1 MQSQLSS
8 SRRRVRRLC
17 GAPLAFL
24 LALSATAAFAAVS
37 GPVVRLFPTTVLE
50 DIRETA
56 QVAEEMENSLQEVIH
71 RLDMQEQLY
80 TESLCQGADGDQ
92 GCERIGKQLGATYL
106 EMLEIM
112 SERLP
117 EMERAVTSTRN
128 SLEKRLRQELGQR
141 TTPTSLQNSLLGET
155 NLSPRSERPALRGR
169 SGVRLSDR
177 FKQYY
182 ELVATHREGPGQ
194 SLAVVASDIYL
205 DMEEAVQLIAATQE
219 EIGRASLMEQLNQ
232 SFGLI
237 TPEMS
242 AVVSGVKEILFG
254 EAVSGSPIASPPY
267 IIGETEFVSP
277 LAM

>member
-1 MQSQLSS
+1 MQSQLSNPC
-8 SRRRVRRLC
+8 RRVRRLC
-17 GAPLAFL
+17 GAPFIFL
-24 LALSATAAFAAVS
+24 LALSATSAFGAVS

-56 QVAEEMENSLQEVIH
+56 QVAEEMENNLQEVIH
-71 RLDMQEQLY
+71 RLDLQEQLY

-112 SERLP
+112 SDRLP
-117 EMERAVTSTRN
+117 DMERAVTSTRN

-155 NLSPRSERPALRGR
+155 NLSPRTERPALRGR

-205 DMEEAVQLIAATQE
+205 DMEEAALLIAATQE

-237 TPEMS
+237 TPQMS

-254 EAVSGSPIASPPY
+254 ESVTDSPIASPPY
-267 IIGETEFVSP
+267 AIGETEFVSP